1 MTVLEDLVL
10 YLRAG
15 RFPASTEAKMQLAI
29 AEWLEKGQVPFE
41 RERRLAPGER
51 IDFFVEPG
59 IGIEAKLHCAR
70 RQIWRQLERYARIE
84 EVTALILV
92 TATAMGLPPSID
104 GKPLFYVSIGRGR
117 L

>member
-1 MTVLEDLVL
+1 MTVLEDLVR

-15 RFPASTEAKMQLAI
+15 RYVVSTEAKLQVSI
-29 AEWLEKGQVPFE
+29 AEWLTLGQIAFE

-59 IGIEAKLHCAR
+59 IGIEVKTRCNKR
-70 RQIWRQLERYARIE
+70 DIWRQLERYAAIQ
-84 EVTALILV
+84 EVTALILM
-92 TATAMGLPPSID
+92 TGTAMGLPPAIN
-104 GKPLFYVSIGRGR
+104 GKPVFYVSIGRCG